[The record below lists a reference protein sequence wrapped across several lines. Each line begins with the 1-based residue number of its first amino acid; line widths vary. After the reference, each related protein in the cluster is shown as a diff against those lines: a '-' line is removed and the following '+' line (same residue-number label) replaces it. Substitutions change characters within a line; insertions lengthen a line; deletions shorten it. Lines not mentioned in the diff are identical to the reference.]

1 MLLHTNT
8 QIHTDYSQVK
18 PYRNSLQLVISLGD
32 SLIYNIIR
40 KELTTQKV
48 RSLVGLLN
56 GIMLRVCKKEI
67 HKSLV

>member
-56 GIMLRVCKKEI
+56 GIVMLRVCKRYI
-67 HKSLV
+67 SLV